1 MVKTVTGGV
10 EAPQTNEMPETNVVV
25 EMAKSRVEMLQ
36 QHVENLDEIALEL
49 REAGVVDVPAMPEG
63 VHKAVE
69 KVKKGVDALDRAAK
83 FAQMNKGA
91 EAAKEAKGAAKEL
104 KEAITNISKA
114 EGKAKLGFVKKLA
127 LALLKVATSLSKL
140 CEFLANLTLE
150 VMGEEDK
157 STVAQIAKSVRAI
170 SKPIND
176 FVKAYEERAKT
187 KAAEAAAAK
196 VVDEVE
202 QIADEVE
209 VMVDEV
215 VGEEVLVE

>member
-1 MVKTVTGGV
+1 MVNSVKGSV
-10 EAPQTNEMPETNVVV
+10 ETPKNTEMQDTNFVV
-25 EMAKSRVEMLQ
+25 EMAQSRVEMLE
-36 QHVENLDEIALEL
+36 QHVENLNEISLQL
-49 REAGVVDVPAMPEG
+49 REVGLVDVPAMPEG

-91 EAAKEAKGAAKEL
+91 EAATEAKGAVKDL
-104 KEAITNISKA
+104 KEAITDINKA

-202 QIADEVE
+202 QVAEEVE
-209 VMVDEV
+209 TMVDEV
-215 VGEEVLVE
+215 VGEEALVE